1 MALPSVDEAFGV
13 AYVEALACGVPVV
26 AARGEGG
33 PEEIA
38 ERVEGVTLVPARDPR
53 ALADALS
60 GLLADAAELERLSG
74 AARAGAEAHFGWS
87 RTGAESLRAYEDA
100 LQTGHK

>member
-26 AARGEGG
+26 AVRGEGG

-38 ERVEGVTLVPARDPR
+38 EHVEGVSLVPARDPD
-53 ALADALS
+53 ALADTLS
-60 GLLADAAELERLSG
+60 RLLSDRTKLARLST
-74 AARAGAEAHFGWS
+74 AARTGAKAQFSWS
-87 RTGAESLRAYEDA
+87 RTGVETVRAYEDA
-100 LQTGHK
+100 LQMKAK